1 VKVFWSE
8 PSISDLKNI
17 KDYIAKDSPYYA
29 TIFIEKIISAV
40 EKLDAFPLVGRVVPE
55 CNDKCI
61 REVIYQHYRIIYKI
75 NHKDIIVLTIVYG
88 GRDLSG
94 WAMN

>member
-1 VKVFWSE
+1 MKILWSE

-17 KDYIAKDSPYYA
+17 KDYIAKDSSYYVV
-29 TIFIEKIISAV
+29 IFIEKIINAV
-40 EKLDAFPLVGRVVPE
+40 EKLGNFPFVGRIVPE
-55 CNDKCI
+55 CGDKHI

-75 NHKDIIVLTIVYG
+75 NDKAVIILTIVYG

-94 WAMN
+94 WAKK

>member
-1 VKVFWSE
+1 MTILWSE

-29 TIFIEKIISAV
+29 AIFIEKIITAV
-40 EKLDAFPLVGRVVPE
+40 EKLATLPLVGRIVTE
-55 CNDKCI
+55 CNDKHI

-75 NHKDIIVLTIVYG
+75 NHKALIILTVVHG

-94 WAMN
+94 WAKK

>member
-1 VKVFWSE
+1 MKIFWSG

-17 KDYIAKDSPYYA
+17 KEYIAKDSPYYA
-29 TIFIEKIISAV
+29 AIFVEKIIFAV
-40 EKLDAFPLVGRVVPE
+40 EKLACFPLVGRVVPE
-55 CNDKCI
+55 SNDKHI

-75 NHKDIIVLTIVYG
+75 SVKTLVILTVIHG

-94 WAMN
+94 WAKK